1 MDRLRAMEIFAQVA
15 EARSFSA
22 AAQTLSLSNTAVS
35 KHVMMLEESLGVRL
49 LNRTTRQVNLTE
61 VGRAYLGRAR
71 EILADVNELEISA
84 ANLHASPRGLLRINA
99 PVSFGSLHIA
109 PAVSDFLDQYPD
121 LQIDLSITDRF
132 VDVIEDRLDVAIR
145 GRTTPEDSSLIGRK
159 IAPERFVLCASPAYL
174 SGCRPPQHPND
185 LAAHPCFAYTQTD
198 TWRFTRSGADITIPV
213 NGRFRSN
220 NGEAL
225 CAAVRHGQGI
235 ALLPTFL
242 VGDDLQK
249 GRLRSLLP
257 DYRVAE
263 AGLYAIYPHRRL
275 LSAKVRLFI
284 DFLVARFNPT
294 PGWDRDIPQSTAI

>member
-22 AAQTLSLSNTAVS
+22 AAQTLGLSNTAVS

-61 VGRAYLGRAR
+61 VGRAYLARAR
-71 EILADVNELEISA
+71 EILTDVEELEISA
-84 ANLHASPRGLLRINA
+84 ADLHASPRGLLRINA

-109 PAVSDFLDQYPD
+109 PAVSEFLDLYPD
-121 LQIDLSITDRF
+121 LQVDLSITDRF
-132 VDVIEDRLDVAIR
+132 VDVIDDRLDVAIR

-174 SGCRPPQHPND
+174 ADRREPRHPDD
-185 LAAHPCFAYTQTD
+185 LAAHSCFAYAQTD
-198 TWRFTRSGADITIPV
+198 TWRFARGGTDVAIPV

-225 CAAVRHGQGI
+225 RAAVRHGQGV

-242 VGDDLQK
+242 VADDLQS
-249 GRLRSLLP
+249 GQLRSLLP
-257 DYRVAE
+257 DYRVTE

-284 DFLVARFNPT
+284 DFLIARFNPT
-294 PGWDRDIPQSTAI
+294 PYWDQDIPQPTAI